1 MLSHYLTKHN
11 LVCDVHICVTKQQ
24 CFPKSFCSDNTA
36 IENIALNMSLK
47 LPLNI
52 SFCFDIMIFMS
63 IHIYL

>member
-47 LPLNI
+47 LPLHFV
-52 SFCFDIMIFMS
+52 ST
-63 IHIYL
+63 L